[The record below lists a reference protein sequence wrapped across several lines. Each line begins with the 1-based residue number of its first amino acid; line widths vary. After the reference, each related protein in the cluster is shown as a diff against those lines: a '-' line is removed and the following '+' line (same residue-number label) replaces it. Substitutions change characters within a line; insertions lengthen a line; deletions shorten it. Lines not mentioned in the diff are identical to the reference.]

1 MTDHDQTHEFPIGAI
16 EKITENRGSP
26 QASDLQCRTLID
38 AMPDIIIKIDGN
50 GKINFVNQG
59 ALDITGYIQ
68 DEMLSMSLADILPP
82 DELERFQKKI
92 SERFANRVR
101 REFYL
106 PESKLI
112 NRELGLTPIEIN
124 AKVIEADKAHPEILF
139 IARDLTLRKSL
150 ERERIRRQ
158 KYDLLSILSQ
168 GCFQEIDATLT
179 EIAEEIQFVSDN
191 LDPTGTAHRR
201 LSGAIRTCETGRS
214 LVEEMLSLG
223 EPDMARVCSL
233 SLVEMINAS
242 AARVSFQGRIETL
255 PKQNQAA
262 LWPLICDEVKL
273 ISALENLM
281 RNAAEAVNPENKSGE
296 KIEVHA
302 ENVNLEDGVEQ
313 TGLFIPAG
321 EYVRISVLDH
331 GHGIPDEYLDR
342 IFDPF
347 FSTRDKGD
355 SRTRGLGLT
364 QVYAIIKGHGG
375 YIDVQSKP
383 DIRTVFAV
391 YLPAFRKQIV
401 EQPETSA
408 SAGAGRILLMDDE
421 EIVRKVAE
429 QMLRGLG
436 YQVVFAEEGR
446 EAVGLYRD
454 SFEAGHSFDLVI
466 LDLNVKEGM
475 GGRAAMGELLKID
488 PKVRGIISSGYSSD
502 PEMMDYGRYGFK
514 GVVGKPF
521 HLADLKRVLKEVLT
535 AYP

>member
-1 MTDHDQTHEFPIGAI
+1 MIDHDQTHEFPIGAI
-16 EKITENRGSP
+16 KKNSANGKSP
-26 QASDLQCRTLID
+26 NPTDPCRTLID
-38 AMPDIIIKIDGN
+38 AMPDIVLKIDGN
-50 GKINFVNQG
+50 GAITFINQG
-59 ALDITGYIQ
+59 ALDVTGYLE
-68 DEMLSMSLADILPP
+68 DEMLGMNIADVLPP
-82 DELERFQKKI
+82 EDLDRFQKKLTDRTQAGI
-92 SERFANRVR
+92 R

-112 NRELGLTPIEIN
+112 NRELGLTPIEID
-124 AKVIEADKAHPEILF
+124 VIALGTEAVGSEVLLV
-139 IARDLTLRKSL
+139 ARDLTVRKKL
-150 ERERIRRQ
+150 ERERLRRQ
-158 KYDLLSILSQ
+158 KYELLAMLSH
-168 GCFQEIDATLT
+168 GFFQEIDASLT

-191 LDPTGTAHRR
+191 LDPSGTAHRR
-201 LSGAIRTCETGRS
+201 LAGAIKSCDRGRS
-214 LVEEMLSLG
+214 LVDEMLSIA
-223 EPDMARVCSL
+223 EPEMARNGAVSL
-233 SLVEMINAS
+233 TEIIAES
-242 AARVSFQGRIETL
+242 AAAIDFEGKIQTL
-255 PKQNQAA
+255 SDQKNS
-262 LWPLICDEVKL
+262 LWPVLCDPILLRQALIQL
-273 ISALENLM
+273 I
-281 RNAAEAVNPENKSGE
+281 RNAAEAESSESKAEG
-296 KIEVHA
+296 KIQVHTD
-302 ENVNLEDGVEQ
+302 NIKLEDGVEQ

-321 EYVRISVLDH
+321 EYVRITVLDH

-364 QVYAIIKGHGG
+364 QVYAIVKGHGG
-375 YIDVQSKP
+375 FIDVQSKP

-391 YLPAFRKQIV
+391 YLPAFRKQIT
-401 EQPETSA
+401 EQAETSA

-421 EIVRKVAE
+421 EIVRQVAE

-436 YQVVFAEEGR
+436 YQVVFAEEGG
-446 EAVGLYRD
+446 EAVALYRA
-454 SFEAGHSFDLVI
+454 SYEAGHPFDLVI

-521 HLADLKRVLKEVLT
+521 HLADLKRIVKEVLT

>member
-1 MTDHDQTHEFPIGAI
+1 MIDHDQTHEFPIGAI
-16 EKITENRGSP
+16 EKVSGNRGSP
-26 QASDLQCRTLID
+26 KASNLQCRTLID
-38 AMPDIIIKIDGN
+38 AMPDIVLKIDGK
-50 GKINFVNQG
+50 GAITFINQG
-59 ALDITGYIQ
+59 ALDVTGYLE
-68 DEMLSMSLADILPP
+68 DEMLGMNIADVLPP
-82 DELERFQKKI
+82 EDLERFQKKRTDL
-92 SERFANRVR
+92 SKAGFQ

-112 NRELGLTPIEIN
+112 NRELGLTPIEID
-124 AKVIEADKAHPEILF
+124 VISLGTEAAGSEVLLV
-139 IARDLTLRKSL
+139 ARDLTARKKL
-150 ERERIRRQ
+150 EKERLRRQ
-158 KYDLLSILSQ
+158 KYELLSMLSQ
-168 GCFQEIDATLT
+168 GFFQEIDATLT

-191 LDPTGTAHRR
+191 LDPSGTAHRR
-201 LSGAIRTCETGRS
+201 LAGAIKSCDKGRG
-214 LVEEMLSLG
+214 LVDEMLSVA
-223 EPDMARVCSL
+223 EPEMAEDEAVSL
-233 SLVEMINAS
+233 AEMVTAS
-242 AARVSFQGRIETL
+242 VASIDFEGRIETIL
-255 PKQNQAA
+255 NREEP
-262 LWPLICDEVKL
+262 LWPVLCDPTLLNRALKQLI
-273 ISALENLM
+273 
-281 RNAAEAVNPENKSGE
+281 RNAVEAGSSDSKAEG
-296 KIEVHA
+296 KIEIRG
-302 ENVNLEDGVEQ
+302 ENIKLEDGEEQ

-347 FSTRDKGD
+347 FSTRDTGE

-391 YLPAFRKQIV
+391 YLPAFRKQIP
-401 EQPETSA
+401 EKPETSA
-408 SAGAGRILLMDDE
+408 SAGVGRILLMDDE
-421 EIVRKVAE
+421 EIVRNVAE

-436 YQVVFAEEGR
+436 YQVVFAEEGG
-446 EAVGLYRD
+446 EAVALYRA

-521 HLADLKRVLKEVLT
+521 HLTDLKRVLKEVLT
-535 AYP
+535 AYS